1 MAAIA
6 CSAGLNT
13 ALARLEIEQLID
25 EVCLDADGPRQKMG
39 NEHLGER
46 SFVGELT
53 RGSIETISATT

>member
-6 CSAGLNT
+6 CSAGLK
-13 ALARLEIEQLID
+13 IEQLID